1 MTMLARMGK
10 ARVMKAERPARVGF
24 YPGTFD
30 PVTFG
35 HLDVIERA
43 ARLVDRLVIG
53 VAVNA
58 GKSPLLS
65 IEERVASIEEAVPPL
80 AERSDCE
87 ILVMPFNEL
96 LVDAVRRSGATMI
109 VRGLRLLVDFD
120 YEAQM
125 LGANR
130 RLAPEIET
138 IFLMAS
144 ERTQF
149 ISSRM
154 VREIAHYGGDI
165 REFTPPGAA
174 ARVTAR
180 LGR

>member
-1 MTMLARMGK
+1 
-10 ARVMKAERPARVGF
+10 MKTERPARVGF

-58 GKSPLLS
+58 GKNPLLP
-65 IEERVASIEEAVPPL
+65 IDERVISIQEAIPPL
-80 AERSDCE
+80 AERTDCE
-87 ILVMPFNEL
+87 IEVVAFNEL

-149 ISSRM
+149 VSSRM
-154 VREIAHYGGDI
+154 VREIANYGGDI

-174 ARVTAR
+174 ERVTVR

>member
-1 MTMLARMGK
+1 
-10 ARVMKAERPARVGF
+10 MKAERPERVGF

-30 PVTFG
+30 PVTCG

-58 GKSPLLS
+58 GKKPLLS
-65 IEERVASIEEAVPPL
+65 VDERVACIQEEMPVLAARTHCVIEV
-80 AERSDCE
+80 S
-87 ILVMPFNEL
+87 PFDEL

-144 ERTQF
+144 ESTQF
-149 ISSRM
+149 ISSSM
-154 VREIAHYGGDI
+154 VREIAAYGGDI
-165 REFTPPGAA
+165 SGFTPPGAA
-174 ARVTAR
+174 RSVLAHLRR
-180 LGR
+180 

>member
-1 MTMLARMGK
+1 
-10 ARVMKAERPARVGF
+10 MKADRPERVGF

-30 PVTFG
+30 PVTCG

-58 GKSPLLS
+58 GKKPLLS
-65 IEERVASIEEAVPPL
+65 VDERVASIQEEAPTL
-80 AERSDCE
+80 ALRANCVID
-87 ILVMPFNEL
+87 VMAYDEL
-96 LVDAVRRSGATMI
+96 LVDAVRRAGASMI

-144 ERTQF
+144 ESTQF
-149 ISSRM
+149 VSSSM
-154 VREIAHYGGDI
+154 VREIAAYGGDI
-165 REFTPPGAA
+165 SGFTPKGAA
-174 ARVTAR
+174 RRVLASLKR
-180 LGR
+180 